1 MKLIFRLVILSTLFY
16 FYNLPVKAE
25 TFFLDFKFILNE
37 SDAGKKANKFLKDE
51 LEKNLKNL
59 KTKETKL
66 QKEEKEIIQKKKVL
80 SPEEYKKKI
89 TNLRQKVLSLQKE
102 RNTSLESISTKRN
115 KARNELL
122 SALNPIVKNY
132 MSEKN
137 IKIVLD
143 KKSILLA
150 DEKLDITKDIINLL
164 NKQIKSLNLK

>member
-1 MKLIFRLVILSTLFY
+1 MKLIYKLIILSTLFF
-16 FYNLPVKAE
+16 FYNLSVKAD
-25 TFFLDFKFILNE
+25 TFFLDFKYILNE

-59 KTKETKL
+59 KIKEKKL

-80 SPEEYKKKI
+80 SPEEYKKQI
-89 TNLRQKVLSLQKE
+89 TNLRKKVLSLQKE

-122 SALNPIVKNY
+122 AALNPIVKNY

>member
-1 MKLIFRLVILSTLFY
+1 MKLFYKLIILLSLF
-16 FYNLPVKAE
+16 FFNSLSVKAE
-25 TFFLDFKFILNE
+25 TFFLDFKYILNE

-51 LEKNLKNL
+51 LNKNLKNL
-59 KTKETKL
+59 KDKETKL
-66 QKEEKEIIQKKKVL
+66 QNEEKEIIQKKKVL

-102 RNTSLESISTKRN
+102 RNTSLDSISKKRN

-122 SALNPIVKNY
+122 AALNPIVKNY

-150 DEKLDITKDIINLL
+150 DEKLDITKDIISLL
-164 NKQIKSLNLK
+164 NKQIKSLNIK

>member
-1 MKLIFRLVILSTLFY
+1 MKLVYKLIILLSLF
-16 FYNLPVKAE
+16 FFNSLSVKAE
-25 TFFLDFKFILNE
+25 TFFLDFKYILNE

-51 LEKNLKNL
+51 LNKNLKNL
-59 KTKETKL
+59 KDKETKL
-66 QKEEKEIIQKKKVL
+66 QNEEKEIIQKKKVL

-102 RNTSLESISTKRN
+102 RNTSLDSISKKRN

-122 SALNPIVKNY
+122 AALNPIVKNY

-150 DEKLDITKDIINLL
+150 DEKLDITKDIISLL
-164 NKQIKSLNLK
+164 NKQIKSLNIK

>member
-1 MKLIFRLVILSTLFY
+1 MKLVYKLIILLSLF
-16 FYNLPVKAE
+16 FFNSLSVKAE
-25 TFFLDFKFILNE
+25 TFFLDFKYILNE

-51 LEKNLKNL
+51 LNKNLKNL
-59 KTKETKL
+59 KDKETKL
-66 QKEEKEIIQKKKVL
+66 QNEEKEIIQKKKVL

-102 RNTSLESISTKRN
+102 RNTSLDSISKKRN

-122 SALNPIVKNY
+122 AALNPIVKNY

-150 DEKLDITKDIINLL
+150 DEKHDITKDVISLL
-164 NKQIKSLNLK
+164 NKQIKSLNIK

>member
-1 MKLIFRLVILSTLFY
+1 MKLIYKLIILSTLFF
-16 FYNLPVKAE
+16 FYNLSVKAE
-25 TFFLDFKFILNE
+25 TFFLDFKYILNE

-51 LEKNLKNL
+51 LDKNLKNL
-59 KTKETKL
+59 KNKETQL

-80 SPEEYKKKI
+80 SPEEYKKQI
-89 TNLRQKVLSLQKE
+89 TNLRKKVLSLQKE

-122 SALNPIVKNY
+122 AALNPIVKNY

-164 NKQIKSLNLK
+164 NKQIKSLNIK

>member
-1 MKLIFRLVILSTLFY
+1 MKLVYKLIILLSLF
-16 FYNLPVKAE
+16 FFNSLSVKAE
-25 TFFLDFKFILNE
+25 TFFLDFKYILNE

-51 LEKNLKNL
+51 LNKSLKNL
-59 KTKETKL
+59 KDKETKL

-102 RNTSLESISTKRN
+102 RNTSLDPISKKRN

-122 SALNPIVKNY
+122 AALNPIVKNY

-150 DEKLDITKDIINLL
+150 DEKLDITKDIISLL
-164 NKQIKSLNLK
+164 NKQIKSLNIK

>member
-1 MKLIFRLVILSTLFY
+1 MKLVYKLIILLSLF
-16 FYNLPVKAE
+16 FFNSLSVKAE
-25 TFFLDFKFILNE
+25 TFFLDFKYILNE

-51 LEKNLKNL
+51 LNKNLKNL
-59 KTKETKL
+59 KDKETKL
-66 QKEEKEIIQKKKVL
+66 QNEEKEIIQKKKVL

-102 RNTSLESISTKRN
+102 RNTSLDSISKKRN

-122 SALNPIVKNY
+122 AALNPIVKNY

-150 DEKLDITKDIINLL
+150 DEKLDITKDVISLL
-164 NKQIKSLNLK
+164 NKQIKSLNIK